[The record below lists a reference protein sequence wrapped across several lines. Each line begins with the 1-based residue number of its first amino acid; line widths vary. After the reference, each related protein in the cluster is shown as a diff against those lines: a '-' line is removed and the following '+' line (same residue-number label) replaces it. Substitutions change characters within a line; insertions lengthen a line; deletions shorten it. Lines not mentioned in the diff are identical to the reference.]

1 MTNSVLQKTKE
12 KKEYNLS
19 EREIDV
25 LKHMAKGKTNSEI
38 AKSMNITIHTVKVHV
53 ASILQK
59 FEVRDRVQAIIKVI
73 SEKLVD
79 I

>member
-1 MTNSVLQKTKE
+1 MTNSVLRKTKE